1 MLSICIKELISWRKP
16 SLSFS
21 INTILKEFG
30 SYRKLTTKVPT
41 KNIDSKLFFSEVID
55 VQNKYMEEALK
66 ERAQEKDEIDLP
78 PSYSDYEDESESEK
92 DE

>member
-1 MLSICIKELISWRKP
+1 MVKKNSIDNIGIFIKKI
-16 SLSFS
+16 
-21 INTILKEFG
+21 
-30 SYRKLTTKVPT
+30 PT